1 MLLNDRDLKL
11 PGQLPKVL
19 LQCGGMFLL
28 WHSMSDKLSCEA
40 ENFEEL
46 PSITLTKSDSHLF
59 LHPAGP
65 VLTVTAIN

>member
-1 MLLNDRDLKL
+1 MVPKDLKL

-19 LQCGGMFLL
+19 QCWGMFL
-28 WHSMSDKLSCEA
+28 WPSMSDKFSCEA
-40 ENFEEL
+40 ENFEGL
-46 PSITLTKSDSHLF
+46 PTITLTKSDSHLF